1 MDARVRE
8 LSASLV
14 TFGFDGSSREAPDH
28 ARRMIERG
36 CVSAILFGRNVD
48 SPDQVKSLCTS
59 LKEEAQARGRKLLV
73 MTDQE
78 GGRVARLRGSQNFTE
93 IPSARRIASCDESV
107 AAITRIAKVI
117 AAELKAVKIDMD
129 LAPVL
134 DVDSNPRNPVIGD
147 RSYSSSA
154 RKVGELGKAFI
165 SAMQAEGVATCAK
178 HFPGHGDTHQD
189 SHEVLP
195 TIAHGLDR
203 LEAVE
208 IAPFREAV
216 SAGVPSILVGHL
228 LVPSLQSA
236 EDAELGIPASMSATI
251 AGFVRD
257 ALGFRGVLLVD
268 DMEMGA
274 VTANFTVGEA
284 IVRALK
290 GGVDLFLV
298 CHSEAVQAE
307 AIEAIAA
314 AVERGEVPRA
324 RLEEAAERVRRLVN
338 QYASGAYDT
347 SIRLV
352 GSPAHR
358 EIVKSIL
365 AKCNQDVL

>member
-1 MDARVRE
+1 
-8 LSASLV
+8 
-14 TFGFDGSSREAPDH
+14 
-28 ARRMIERG
+28 
-36 CVSAILFGRNVD
+36 
-48 SPDQVKSLCTS
+48 
-59 LKEEAQARGRKLLV
+59 
-73 MTDQE
+73 
-78 GGRVARLRGSQNFTE
+78 
-93 IPSARRIASCDESV
+93 
-107 AAITRIAKVI
+107 
-117 AAELKAVKIDMD
+117 
-129 LAPVL
+129 
-134 DVDSNPRNPVIGD
+134 
-147 RSYSSSA
+147 
-154 RKVGELGKAFI
+154 
-165 SAMQAEGVATCAK
+165 
-178 HFPGHGDTHQD
+178 
-189 SHEVLP
+189 
-195 TIAHGLDR
+195 
-203 LEAVE
+203 
-208 IAPFREAV
+208 
-216 SAGVPSILVGHL
+216 
-228 LVPSLQSA
+228 
-236 EDAELGIPASMSATI
+236 MSATI

-324 RLEEAAERVRRLVN
+324 RLEAAAERVRRLVSD
-338 QYASGAYDT
+338 YASEAYDT